1 MRSAFGDEAAPSLLE
16 ARHRPLRALQ
26 LLSGAMDR
34 LPIDEKK
41 KVEMDKSV
49 ILLGEASETCE
60 RIFTSPVPLV
70 YTRHTARFLS
80 MWLLLLP
87 LGLYDTF
94 GNSWNHLGL
103 LPAVAV
109 MSNPNP
115 NP

>member
-1 MRSAFGDEAAPSLLE
+1 M
-16 ARHRPLRALQ
+16 
-26 LLSGAMDR
+26 
-34 LPIDEKK
+34 
-41 KVEMDKSV
+41 
-49 ILLGEASETCE
+49 
-60 RIFTSPVPLV
+60 PLV

>member
-1 MRSAFGDEAAPSLLE
+1 MNRVDLSLLS
-16 ARHRPLRALQ
+16 A
-26 LLSGAMDR
+26 AMDR

-41 KVEMDKSV
+41 RVEMDKSI
-49 ILLGEASETCE
+49 ILLGDASEVCE
-60 RIFTSPVPLV
+60 RIFANPVPLV

-94 GNSWNHLGL
+94 GSSWNHLGL

-109 MSNPNP
+109 MSNPIP

>member
-1 MRSAFGDEAAPSLLE
+1 MGLGVGVGVGLGCAACEPNPSPE
-16 ARHRPLRALQ
+16 Q
-26 LLSGAMDR
+26 
-34 LPIDEKK
+34 
-41 KVEMDKSV
+41 
-49 ILLGEASETCE
+49 
-60 RIFTSPVPLV
+60 VPLV

>member
-1 MRSAFGDEAAPSLLE
+1 MRDVRADLREPGAPWLGLALASALGLGLGCAACDPN
-16 ARHRPLRALQ
+16 PTPKQ
-26 LLSGAMDR
+26 
-34 LPIDEKK
+34 
-41 KVEMDKSV
+41 
-49 ILLGEASETCE
+49 
-60 RIFTSPVPLV
+60 VPLV

-115 NP
+115 TP

>member
-1 MRSAFGDEAAPSLLE
+1 MLHRAPPIGGPTKSYCRKSSILRVAPGHMIVSGWKTSTWLGLGLALALGLGLGCAACDPN
-16 ARHRPLRALQ
+16 PTPKQ
-26 LLSGAMDR
+26 
-34 LPIDEKK
+34 
-41 KVEMDKSV
+41 
-49 ILLGEASETCE
+49 
-60 RIFTSPVPLV
+60 VPLV